1 MLEPEAD
8 ATVAGL
14 IAARVHMTE
23 GQLYTAVLAVIV
35 AVLLT
40 LTGLPTAHEAA
51 RNHGSPAPAG
61 TVSPSG
67 QP

>member
-1 MLEPEAD
+1 VLEPEAD

-40 LTGLPTAHEAA
+40 LHEAA
-51 RNHGSPAPAG
+51 RNPASPAPAG